1 MPETREICK
10 RGKVLTLFST
20 LSLICKPLLVNI
32 VLSDLGKIFI
42 VAFIEHLWLVQ
53 TVQTVQT
60 STVSAIIRKKNDR
73 CYCPEHNTL
82 STHASGYDQ
91 AASIQLTFKFLQ

>member
-1 MPETREICK
+1 MSDSETREICK

-20 LSLICKPLLVNI
+20 LSLLVNI

-42 VAFIEHLWLVQ
+42 LAFIEHLWLVQ

-60 STVSAIIRKKNDR
+60 STVSAIRKKMIAAIVQ
-73 CYCPEHNTL
+73 NTIHFL
-82 STHASGYDQ
+82 RRSGSIYSIDIQISTVESA
-91 AASIQLTFKFLQ
+91 